1 MPINKRCILVILIV
15 FQALTIYSQGT
26 PEIEQTTPFRKGR
39 WFTGLSGSISSN
51 INQLQGNESR
61 TQTNEFG
68 LSMTTGKFLKDRL
81 LFGGILNINRSSSDN
96 IAKSSTESLFIGPSL
111 RYYLQK
117 AKEGSI
123 FGEFSPGYVR
133 FRETIELTNINTIA
147 INQESIGSGFGSLI
161 GIGYSYVL
169 HDRITFD
176 LGLRLN
182 LFWLTLENESKL
194 DNTITKVDVLSSN
207 LSFSFG
213 FNVLLDDFFF

>member
-1 MPINKRCILVILIV
+1 MPIIKPCILTVLIA
-15 FQALTIYSQGT
+15 FQAVVSYGQNLS
-26 PEIEQTTPFRKGR
+26 EKEQTTSFRKGR

-51 INQLQGNESR
+51 TNQFQGSNTR

-96 IAKSSTESLFIGPSL
+96 ISKSSTESLFIGPSL

-133 FRETIELTNINTIA
+133 YKEAIESVNNNSTE
-147 INQESIGSGFGSLI
+147 INQESIGSGFGSLL

-182 LFWLTLENESKL
+182 LFWLSLENESLL
-194 DNTITKVDVLSSN
+194 DNSTTDIDVRSSN
-207 LSFSFG
+207 ISFSFG